1 MSHALHTL
9 LQRQLRRLGVDP
21 DGPPPAPQ
29 AWAQLLQRVSRA
41 YTDADADRY
50 QLERSQALA
59 SQEMAELHQQLQ
71 ASQARLAN
79 LVAQSSP

>member
-1 MSHALHTL
+1 MSNALHIL

-21 DGPPPAPQ
+21 EGPPPGPP

-50 QLERSQALA
+50 QLERSQARGERA
-59 SQEMAELHQQLQ
+59 
-71 ASQARLAN
+71 
-79 LVAQSSP
+79 